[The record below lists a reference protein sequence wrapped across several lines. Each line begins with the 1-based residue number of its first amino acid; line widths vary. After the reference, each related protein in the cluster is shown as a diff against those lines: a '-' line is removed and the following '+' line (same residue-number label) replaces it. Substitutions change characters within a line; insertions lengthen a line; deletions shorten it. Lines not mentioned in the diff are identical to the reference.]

1 MTTMISEVYEAFRA
15 AGVPDD
21 KARKVAEVLFTETAL
36 TKGDMRGLERRLD
49 AIDGEIKLVK
59 WMLALV
65 VAAEVLPIMK
75 MLFMH

>member
-21 KARKVAEVLFTETAL
+21 KARQAAEVLAQEQLA
-36 TKGDMRGLERRLD
+36 TKSDIARIEKEL
-49 AIDGEIKLVK
+49 AVIK

-65 VAAEVLPIMK
+65 VAAEVLPIIK
-75 MLFMH
+75 TLFAQG